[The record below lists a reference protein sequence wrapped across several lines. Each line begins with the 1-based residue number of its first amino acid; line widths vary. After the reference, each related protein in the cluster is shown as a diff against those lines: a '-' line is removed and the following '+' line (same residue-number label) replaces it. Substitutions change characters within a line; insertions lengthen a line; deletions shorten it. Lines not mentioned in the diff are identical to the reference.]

1 MLFENKRL
9 CRKKDPR
16 RSLYRTLNIPHSLAE
31 LWLSVDYVDL
41 IYAEKSDTLLVK
53 PRKPTPTKPKPSKL
67 QAAIEQ
73 NVHGASSHF
82 KL

>member
-9 CRKKDPR
+9 CRKKDPK

-31 LWLSVDYVDL
+31 LWMSVDFVDL
-41 IYAEKSDTLLVK
+41 IYTEHSNTLLVK
-53 PRKPTPTKPKPSKL
+53 PRKPTPRMA
-67 QAAIEQ
+67 QAVEQ
-73 NVHGASSHF
+73 NGDHSASSHF